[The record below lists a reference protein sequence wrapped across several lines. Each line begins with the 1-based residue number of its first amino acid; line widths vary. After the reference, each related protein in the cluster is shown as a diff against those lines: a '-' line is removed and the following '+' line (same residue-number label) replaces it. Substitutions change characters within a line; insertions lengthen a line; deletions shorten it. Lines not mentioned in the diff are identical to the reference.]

1 MRADALSWNPSS
13 VHTSHSDE
21 MQVAT
26 ANSAEAM
33 SDFLQNMEV
42 EELLAENP
50 STEPVISSDYVEEQ
64 KILHLPVQLSSEI
77 SPSRES

>member
-1 MRADALSWNPSS
+1 
-13 VHTSHSDE
+13 

-64 KILHLPVQLSSEI
+64 KILHLSVQLSSEI